1 MKKKRKT
8 KIDWLKIKNDYIHK
22 NISLQKLAE
31 KYSVSERQVMKHS
44 SDEEWVKQKE
54 ENSRIVAEET
64 QKELQKKEIARKVAV
79 NEAHLK
85 LYDDGIE
92 VVEKILA
99 IYKDKINENNSK
111 KLKVNPFNLEKV
123 FSCIEKA
130 QKGQRLALN
139 MEKEDVNDDLP
150 RIISVQNLDMDKI

>member
-99 IYKDKINENNSK
+99 IYKDKINEKNSK